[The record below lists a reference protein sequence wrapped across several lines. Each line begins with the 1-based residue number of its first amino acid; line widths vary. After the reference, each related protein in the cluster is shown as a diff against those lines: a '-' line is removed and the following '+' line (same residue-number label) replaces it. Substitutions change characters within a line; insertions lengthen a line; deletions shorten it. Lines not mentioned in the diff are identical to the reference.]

1 MNKTHKVPQS
11 MQQYFNYISKLTDE
25 YCKSYLNDEYAELCR
40 SAIAALCRKRPSPLM
55 SGYVEV
61 WACSIVYALGQANF
75 LFDRSQTPH
84 ASPSDIC
91 NWFNISK
98 STAGNKAKLIRTALK
113 IDYYNHEWKL
123 PSKMEDSSFVWMIM
137 VDGYI
142 VDARH
147 LPIEVQ
153 QQAYDKGLIPY
164 VPALNK

>member
-1 MNKTHKVPQS
+1 
-11 MQQYFNYISKLTDE
+11 
-25 YCKSYLNDEYAELCR
+25 
-40 SAIAALCRKRPSPLM
+40 
-55 SGYVEV
+55 V
-61 WACSIVYALGQANF
+61 WACSIVYAIGQANF

-98 STAGNKAKLIRTALK
+98 STAGNKAKLIRTMLK
-113 IDYYNHEWKL
+113 MDYYNYQWKL
-123 PSKMEDSSFVWMIM
+123 PSKMEDSSFVWMIS

-147 LPIEVQ
+147 LPVEIQ